1 MPYPTP
7 LLDKAIANRRQQNEQ
22 QRLIMIEQVIR
33 WLESKAQNYGITQAY
48 LFGSV
53 VRPYGFGRYSDID
66 LALEMIDPNYFFQA
80 MAKLSE
86 RVGRDVDLVE
96 LSKCSFGD
104 RIRQQGLLWKP
115 QV

>member
-22 QRLIMIEQVIR
+22 QRLIVIEQVIR
-33 WLESKAQNYGITQAY
+33 WLESKAQNYGIPQAY

-66 LALEMIDPNYFFQA
+66 LAVETIDPNYFFQA
-80 MAKLSE
+80 IAKLSE
-86 RVGRDVDLVE
+86 RVERDVDLVE
-96 LSKCSFGD
+96 LSKCPYFFRHAYGITLD
-104 RIRQQGLLWKP
+104 FYQL
-115 QV
+115 

>member
-53 VRPYGFGRYSDID
+53 VRPYGFGCYSDID
-66 LALEMIDPNYFFQA
+66 LALGVRP
-80 MAKLSE
+80 L
-86 RVGRDVDLVE
+86 VDK
-96 LSKCSFGD
+96 SCCN
-104 RIRQQGLLWKP
+104 QGSTGNP
-115 QV
+115 Y

>member
-48 LFGSV
+48 L
-53 VRPYGFGRYSDID
+53 
-66 LALEMIDPNYFFQA
+66 
-80 MAKLSE
+80 E
-86 RVGRDVDLVE
+86 RRNEQPRKIITKVGD
-96 LSKCSFGD
+96 SAG
-104 RIRQQGLLWKP
+104 
-115 QV
+115 